1 MRGYITVCN
10 SNCENGDCEQNRK
23 FVLDREYVRIEDLS
37 MGCPDYKG
45 IDKCQECHNALVCLA
60 WAKDGIRAKCAYA
73 DYFAKHYVHG
83 KEKIIGAELLD
94 ELEGN

>member
-1 MRGYITVCN
+1 MKN
-10 SNCENGDCEQNRK
+10 
-23 FVLDREYVRIEDLS
+23 
-37 MGCPDYKG
+37 

-73 DYFAKHYVHG
+73 DYFAKHYVYG
-83 KEKIIGAELLD
+83 KEKIIGTELLD